1 MRLRN
6 ESLPPPECTRRC
18 SDDPWEVLAL
28 LWVQTLLYAAPYGDV
43 RAHLQRLSQGG
54 EFITHLWALLYHIGI
69 DEWEWEV
76 VEPAPAQEEEG
87 TSRVEKK
94 VAAAAGATVGY

>member
-1 MRLRN
+1 
-6 ESLPPPECTRRC
+6 
-18 SDDPWEVLAL
+18 VLAL

-76 VEPAPAQEEEG
+76 VEPAPAIPAPAQEEEG